1 MFKNCFSKVPCTSFL
16 SDYSTWSSCKI
27 SIHESSRY
35 QFLDVWLCC
44 FRSDIEVKWSISP
57 RKEIP
62 YGNFIYVTFVCLW
75 YHIIMSN
82 LNSYEEV
89 SVSLIKK
96 ESFAGLKYA
105 CWKFHIYIYI
115 YTQVLSD
122 NGTLQSWKITKIPDQ
137 YAISKY
143 LIGLCWAWNLG
154 KLARIAYSDILR

>member
-35 QFLDVWLCC
+35 QFVDVWLCC

-115 YTQVLSD
+115 LKFC
-122 NGTLQSWKITKIPDQ
+122 LITVPYNHEKLPKYRTSMQFLNIWLDSVGPD
-137 YAISKY
+137 
-143 LIGLCWAWNLG
+143 LG